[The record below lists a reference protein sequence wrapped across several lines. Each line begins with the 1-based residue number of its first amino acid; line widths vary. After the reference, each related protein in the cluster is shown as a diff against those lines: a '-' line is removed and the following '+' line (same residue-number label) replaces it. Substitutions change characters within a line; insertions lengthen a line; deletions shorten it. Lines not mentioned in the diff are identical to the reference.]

1 MKPIEIEIKQLKG
14 YHAQMWEMVE
24 LQLRRAFEAVEK
36 YDKNIANEILTR
48 EKMVNTQELIVD
60 HHAENF
66 IALFNP
72 VAIDLRFVISMLKIT
87 NNLERI
93 GDFAESLAIFV
104 LKHQE
109 GVLDKELVARLEFK
123 KMCATAFE
131 MFQTAR
137 ASLAREDS
145 SLAARV
151 LAMDAEVDRI
161 NAATV
166 NILAEYIKANPT
178 QAAQILSLYGVIR
191 RVERIGDRSANIAE
205 DVVFYVDAKELR
217 HSEK

>member
-1 MKPIEIEIKQLKG
+1 
-14 YHAQMWEMVE
+14 
-24 LQLRRAFEAVEK
+24 
-36 YDKNIANEILTR
+36 
-48 EKMVNTQELIVD
+48 
-60 HHAENF
+60 
-66 IALFNP
+66 
-72 VAIDLRFVISMLKIT
+72 
-87 NNLERI
+87 
-93 GDFAESLAIFV
+93 
-104 LKHQE
+104 
-109 GVLDKELVARLEFK
+109 
-123 KMCATAFE
+123 MCATAFE